1 MDPVDYLEFTVLA
14 LLWGFTIWRFTRR
27 QTPLGRAVRLVALL
41 ITISFTINRRE
52 LSYWT
57 DQALHVADISVPLK
71 NLATVGASAG
81 MVHIVGLMS
90 PDPDRHRR
98 LRAWTYALLAAMSV
112 AMVVLFLL
120 APRRMERWD
129 FVYEQAGTPIVT
141 AYACLTQL
149 GLAVG
154 LACAIALF
162 RPGGRR
168 AAPGALRTG
177 LRLLSAGAIV
187 GLLFMLN
194 RIAFQLTNAAG
205 WSFWDTPVFTALS
218 RILLASMLLLFGAG
232 AAVPAF
238 GGLRRWLSHYLALQR
253 LRPMW
258 QELTT
263 AVPGVVLG
271 GRPGRVEEL
280 FAFGSV
286 ELRLYRR
293 IIEIRDAQWQLSGGD
308 GGPPAPMGKH
318 DVDGEVRELLASRHA
333 QRTAAQPVTAPPIAP
348 QPAPQAARS
357 VVATPVVSPGHN
369 DPPDHP
375 R

>member
-14 LLWGFTIWRFTRR
+14 LLWGFTIWRFTRK
-27 QTPLGRAVRLVALL
+27 QTPLGKAVRLVALL

-57 DQALHVADISVPLK
+57 DQVLHVADISVPLK

-90 PDPDRHRR
+90 PDPERHRR
-98 LRAWTYALLAAMSV
+98 LRAWTYALLAAMSA

-194 RIAFQLTNAAG
+194 RIAFQVTNAAG
-205 WSFWDTPVFTALS
+205 WSFWDSPVFTALS

-271 GRPGRVEEL
+271 ERPGRVEEL
-280 FAFGSV
+280 FAFGSL

-293 IIEIRDAQWQLSGGD
+293 IIEIRDAQWQLSGGA
-308 GGPPAPMGKH
+308 GGPPAPMGTH
-318 DVDGEVRELLASRHA
+318 DVDGEVRELLASQRA
-333 QRTAAQPVTAPPIAP
+333 QRTAAPPVAPLPAPP
-348 QPAPQAARS
+348 AARS
-357 VVATPVVSPGHN
+357 VVATPVASPGHN